1 MTKNAERF
9 NKAMKRLLKADRTE
23 QERAA
28 VPQHNGRHFI
38 AGVNYEK
45 LELEYTVRKENEEK
59 VIVENM
65 VNAARTERKRR
76 RRRQRTW

>member
-1 MTKNAERF
+1 MNKNAERF

-38 AGVNYEK
+38 AGVDYEK
-45 LELEYTVRKENEEK
+45 LELEYAVRKDKEEK
-59 VIVENM
+59 AIMESM
-65 VNAARTERKRR
+65 VNAVRAERKQR
-76 RRRQRTW
+76 RRRQRAW